1 MGSAVSSLCL
11 IRSRLIPIDIHSKNF
26 LLQNK
31 ALQKRE
37 APEIRMSFLVL
48 KKVAEIFPAVFAEE
62 QLTNED
68 GNLRGPAREG
78 SHVARLKF

>member
-62 QLTNED
+62 QTNED